1 MSAPRNSPDWAAG
14 LTFKVA
20 SAEERVQA
28 LALRSRIYQSEL
40 GTPGIDHFDDEAW
53 HLVALDPDGQVVATL
68 RLAGP
73 QQRPFDLESL
83 IELETVLPAGRTIG
97 DLSRFCV
104 HPDYRRVR
112 SGQFVHMGML
122 KLLYQVSRRNC
133 VTDLVTLALPHLEVM
148 YRAVFFRAVEA
159 GRLTHPLFGPVT
171 LMRFDLID
179 AEERYRGSSRPF
191 AKFLFQGDL
200 PNVRG

>member
-1 MSAPRNSPDWAAG
+1 M
-14 LTFKVA
+14 
-20 SAEERVQA
+20 
-28 LALRSRIYQSEL
+28 RSKIYQSEL
-40 GTPGIDHFDDEAW
+40 GTSGIDHFDDAAW
-53 HLVALDPDGQVVATL
+53 HLVALNRDSEVVATL

-73 QQRPFDLESL
+73 RQRPFDLESL
-83 IELETVLPAGRTIG
+83 IRLDSVLPGGRAIG

-104 HPDYRRVR
+104 RPDYRRVR

-122 KLLYQVSRRNC
+122 KLLYQVSRRNR

-148 YRAVFFRAVEA
+148 YRAVFFREVEG
-159 GRLTHPLFGPVT
+159 GRLVHPLFGPVT
-171 LMRFDLID
+171 LMRFDLVD
-179 AEERYRGSSRPF
+179 AEERYRESSRPF